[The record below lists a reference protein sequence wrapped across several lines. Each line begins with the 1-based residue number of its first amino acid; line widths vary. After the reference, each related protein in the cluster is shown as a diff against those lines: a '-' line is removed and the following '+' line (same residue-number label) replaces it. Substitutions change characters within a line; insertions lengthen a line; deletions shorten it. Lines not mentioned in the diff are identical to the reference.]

1 VTTPAD
7 DDATPAGTATA
18 DERGCLG
25 CDDAT
30 AAEKA
35 EAEAA
40 ARRAEV
46 AVASGFLAS
55 TAGAIGLAVVYWRG
69 GQPQLEGL
77 FLALALGGLGL
88 GFVLWSRR
96 FMPHEPVV
104 EARHPIASTEEE
116 VDRFRQEYEQGE
128 VILTR
133 RKLLVRS
140 AGLAVVA
147 LGAALL
153 APLRSLGPRPGKG
166 LKDTAFR
173 DGVYVV
179 TADNQRVRAEDVN
192 TNGVLTVFPEVEVDP
207 EHPEAAP
214 RPALQADSPTL
225 LIRPS
230 GTPRPQRDMDDGIVD
245 GLVAYSKLCTHVGCP
260 VGLYQADSHLLLC
273 PCHQST
279 FDVLDG
285 ANPVFGPATRPL
297 PQLPIGVDDEG
308 YVVARGDFN
317 APPGAGFWD
326 RDRGR

>member
-1 VTTPAD
+1 MTGSDAD
-7 DDATPAGTATA
+7 DPEAP
-18 DERGCLG
+18 RGCLG
-25 CDDAT
+25 CSGDGPPPPAT
-30 AAEKA
+30 GPADGPGADPH
-35 EAEAA
+35 A

-46 AVASGFLAS
+46 AVATGFLAS

-96 FMPHEPVV
+96 FMPHQPVV

-116 VDRFRQEYEQGE
+116 IDRFRDEFEQGE

-133 RKLLVRS
+133 RKLLVRT
-140 AGLAVVA
+140 AGLAVGA

-153 APLRSLGPRPGKG
+153 FPLRSLGPRPGKG
-166 LKDTAFR
+166 LKETPYGR
-173 DGVYVV
+173 GVYLV

-192 TNGVLTVFPEVEVDP
+192 RDGVLTVFPEVAADP
-207 EHPEAAP
+207 EEAEEPP
-214 RPALQADSPTL
+214 RPEHQADSSTL

-230 GTPRPQRDMDDGIVD
+230 GTPRPQRGRDGWTVD

-260 VGLYQADSHLLLC
+260 VGLYQADTHLLLC

-285 ANPVFGPATRPL
+285 ARPVFGPATRPL
-297 PQLPIGVDDEG
+297 PQLPIGLDAEG
-308 YVVARGDFN
+308 YVVAEGDFA
-317 APPGAGFWD
+317 APPGPGFWD
-326 RDRGR
+326 RDR